1 MAAGVARF
9 LLVLLILIQ
18 PAAAQSLTLLD
29 GGNCYGN
36 SCLFVMRNPFFYGP
50 SSCGVDFEILSPLD
64 ETYYNNNVDINLSV
78 VSGDSCFY
86 RVIQGESVF
95 GWNEI
100 VCGGNT
106 KTMPDGSF
114 ILEVKVSDDLCSV
127 SKFRS
132 VTVEVARPSLGRGIR
147 QAGWYPLLFLA
158 AIIFLD
164 RRRKKQ
170 RESRT

>member
-1 MAAGVARF
+1 METLVF
-9 LLVLLILIQ
+9 L
-18 PAAAQSLTLLD
+18 
-29 GGNCYGN
+29 
-36 SCLFVMRNPFFYGP
+36 
-50 SSCGVDFEILSPLD
+50 SCGILFFMVLVVVGWILRFLSPLD

-132 VTVEVARPSLGRGIR
+132 VTVEVARPSLGGGSGRLVGILCYSW
-147 QAGWYPLLFLA
+147 QL
-158 AIIFLD
+158 
-164 RRRKKQ
+164 
-170 RESRT
+170 